1 MSTPFESVDLV
12 RGVIYAGFW
21 FWQWTSSTGSS
32 SRRWY
37 GRIRE
42 KAVCAPPG
50 WFFGV
55 TWAVLYSLLGVST
68 YLYDRNFSTAG
79 GYHTAVLWL
88 VLANALFNKLWSLA
102 FFDRGMAF
110 TALLIL
116 ALAILPTAVL
126 IPVFMA
132 LDGAWVSF
140 GLWLAYPVWL
150 LVALYLNWV
159 AFRYQLPTK
168 DAQKQLLPV
177 TTADA
182 AAGVGAP
189 LQRRVSQPARTT
201 LVFDYDQ

>member
-1 MSTPFESVDLV
+1 MSAPFESVDLV
-12 RGVIYAGFW
+12 RAVVYAGFW
-21 FWQWTSSTGSS
+21 FWQWTSSTSS
-32 SRRWY
+32 DSRRWY

-42 KAVCAPPG
+42 KAICAPPG

-68 YLYDRNFSTAG
+68 YLYDRNFATTGS
-79 GYHTAVLWL
+79 YHPAVLWL
-88 VLANALFNKLWSLA
+88 VLANAIFNKLWSLA

-110 TALLIL
+110 MALVIL

-126 IPVFMA
+126 VPIFMA
-132 LDGAWVSF
+132 LDGAWTSF

-168 DAQKQLLPV
+168 DAQQPILP
-177 TTADA
+177 TTAPA
-182 AAGVGAP
+182 AAAVAMQP
-189 LQRRVSQPARTT
+189 ARRVSQPARTT
-201 LVFDYDQ
+201 LVFDYDN